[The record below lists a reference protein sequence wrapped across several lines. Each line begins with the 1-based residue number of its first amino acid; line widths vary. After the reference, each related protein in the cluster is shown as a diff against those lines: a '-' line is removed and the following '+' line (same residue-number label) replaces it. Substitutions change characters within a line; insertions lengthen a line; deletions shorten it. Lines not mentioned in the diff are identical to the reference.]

1 MVSEEVTRAVT
12 CVIHTRPGLSM
23 DDLIL
28 ACAPYTWNQV
38 FLALDDLVR
47 HGVVTLKHQR
57 GFYVISSSSDTM
69 TKKRVNNRRHIPAR
83 SKTRP
88 HLQV

>member
-1 MVSEEVTRAVT
+1 MDSEDVTRAVT
-12 CVIHTRPGLSM
+12 CVIQTRPGLNM

-28 ACAPYTWNQV
+28 ACSPYTWNQV

-47 HGVVTLKHQR
+47 DGIITLQNR
-57 GFYVISSSSDTM
+57 GGLYMISPSSDTIASR
-69 TKKRVNNRRHIPAR
+69 RVNTKRHVAGR

-88 HLQV
+88 HLQI

>member
-1 MVSEEVTRAVT
+1 MVSEDVTRAVT
-12 CVIHTRPGLSM
+12 CAIQTRPGLNM

-28 ACAPYTWNQV
+28 ACTPYTWNQV

-47 HGVVTLKHQR
+47 HGVVTLQHR
-57 GFYVISSSSDTM
+57 EGIYMISSCSNAM
-69 TKKRVNNRRHIPAR
+69 TTRRVGRKQHVGVR

-88 HLQV
+88 HVQV